1 MRVVHTLASTQ
12 AQRARISPSC
22 GGSGSRPTTDN
33 SVFTDL
39 FPSRFHLPVPLRS
52 IPVTGLPRYYEDS
65 DAFRVRLFGPPAA
78 MNSASL
84 PRSRSPLHLTPTS
97 NHPVSNHPRAP
108 PPAPFAVDAGG
119 SACLCSL
126 PLMAKAQVLGL
137 RLSLAD
143 SPNSETESSLTW

>member
-1 MRVVHTLASTQ
+1 MQ
-12 AQRARISPSC
+12 ARAFP
-22 GGSGSRPTTDN
+22 RPL
-33 SVFTDL
+33 SAVFVANL
-39 FPSRFHLPVPLRS
+39 FLSRFHLPVPLRS
-52 IPVTGLPRYYEDS
+52 IPITGLLRYYEDS
-65 DAFRVRLFGPPAA
+65 DAFRARLFGPAAA

-84 PRSRSPLHLTPTS
+84 PGSRSPLHYTPTS

-119 SACLCSL
+119 LPVVAPSL
-126 PLMAKAQVLGL
+126 LKAKAQVLGL